1 MKMNVLV
8 TAALC
13 LLVALVE
20 GSYPMAQDDGS
31 YNANMYET
39 PYQHDSHLDDTPAY
53 SNPAT
58 TYSAPAPVYSAPAY
72 MAPATGYGQDD
83 GSYNANMYETPY
95 QHDSRL
101 DNAPAYSAPAPVY
114 SAPAP
119 VYSAPAPTYSA
130 PAYMAPATGYGQDD
144 GSYNANMYETP
155 YQHDSRL
162 DNAPAY
168 SEPAHSAP
176 AYSAPAYSAP
186 AATSD
191 DGQYRPQSYMDG
203 SY

>member
-101 DNAPAYSAPAPVY
+101 DNAPAYS
-114 SAPAP
+114 
-119 VYSAPAPTYSA
+119 
-130 PAYMAPATGYGQDD
+130 
-144 GSYNANMYETP
+144 
-155 YQHDSRL
+155 
-162 DNAPAY
+162 
-168 SEPAHSAP
+168 EPAHSAP